1 MGGGGLPL
9 TGHPSVL
16 LLLLGLGLPPAVGLP
31 LPNQA
36 PIPEKIP
43 TFVLEVGVAELSLL
57 ALLLLLPLP
66 FTGHPPPAS
75 VSAARAIF
83 SSWDSLLFFL

>member
-1 MGGGGLPL
+1 MAWGDWEYSRSLLRGLMGGGGLPL

-43 TFVLEVGVAELSLL
+43 TFVLEVGVAELWRYAYGSGGG
-57 ALLLLLPLP
+57 ALDEVVDE
-66 FTGHPPPAS
+66 G
-75 VSAARAIF
+75 
-83 SSWDSLLFFL
+83 